1 MFILAFQGVFVKDI
15 KRFQRNIFT
24 RSEYTQGR
32 HNAILENRQRLQLSG
47 VTDVDSFDED
57 EIRLFTQLGELTIK
71 GKDLH
76 INEISVESGD
86 VSVEGDIWALIY
98 GEKDR
103 KKKLS
108 AIGKIFR

>member
-1 MFILAFQGVFVKDI
+1 MND
-15 KRFQRNIFT
+15 
-24 RSEYTQGR
+24 TQGR

-86 VSVEGDIWALIY
+86 VSVEGVY

>member
-1 MFILAFQGVFVKDI
+1 MND
-15 KRFQRNIFT
+15 
-24 RSEYTQGR
+24 TQGR

-71 GKDLH
+71 GKDLQ
-76 INEISVESGD
+76 ISVESGD
-86 VSVEGDIWALIY
+86 VSVEGDIWALVY

>member
-1 MFILAFQGVFVKDI
+1 MND
-15 KRFQRNIFT
+15 
-24 RSEYTQGR
+24 TQGR

-47 VTDVDSFDED
+47 VTDVDED

-86 VSVEGDIWALIY
+86 VSVEGDIWALVY